1 MQCHYPPPSRN
12 ETEVMR
18 GVGAQE
24 ETISKGDGVASQGL
38 FFSGSGGRLESSNKF
53 EQEGSN

>member
-1 MQCHYPPPSRN
+1 MKQI
-12 ETEVMR
+12 MR
-18 GVGAQE
+18 GVGVQE

-38 FFSGSGGRLESSNKF
+38 FFWGSGGRLASSNKF

>member
-1 MQCHYPPPSRN
+1 MQFHYPLPSRN

-18 GVGAQE
+18 GVGVQE
-24 ETISKGDGVASQGL
+24 ESISKGDGVASQGL
-38 FFSGSGGRLESSNKF
+38 FFSGSGGRLASSNKF

>member
-1 MQCHYPPPSRN
+1 MQFHYPPPSRN

-18 GVGAQE
+18 GVGAQ